1 MKVNDMALGAFF
13 LILGSWITL
22 TAWAFPAMPGQAVG
36 PGTFPKVIGSLIALG
51 GLALVFGGGNRRAP
65 LLVLAEGW
73 HNNRNALAAAV
84 ALVGTALLALGFE
97 VIGFPLGA
105 SLLLCALY
113 LASQKFSPRLL
124 ALAVG
129 FVLIVHLMMT
139 RLLLVPL
146 PAGPLK
152 GWL

>member
-1 MKVNDMALGAFF
+1 M
-13 LILGSWITL
+13 
-22 TAWAFPAMPGQAVG
+22 
-36 PGTFPKVIGSLIALG
+36 
-51 GLALVFGGGNRRAP
+51 FGGGNRGAP
-65 LLVLAEGW
+65 LVVLAEGW
-73 HNNRNALAAAV
+73 RNRRSALAAAV
-84 ALVGTALLALGFE
+84 ALMGTALLAFGFE

-105 SLLLCALY
+105 SLLLCSLY
-113 LASQKFSPRLL
+113 LASQTFSLRLL

-152 GWL
+152 GLL